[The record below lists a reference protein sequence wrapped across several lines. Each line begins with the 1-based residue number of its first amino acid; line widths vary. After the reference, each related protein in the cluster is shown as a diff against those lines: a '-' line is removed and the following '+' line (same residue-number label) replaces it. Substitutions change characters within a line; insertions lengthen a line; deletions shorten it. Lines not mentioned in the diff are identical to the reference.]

1 MLESAQETAKQQRRF
16 SFILNPDDV
25 TTPGE
30 PLDFNSWRV
39 TMDHVL
45 LKRFTSPDETRSFEK
60 GTFEVVRLGGLTV
73 GRASYEPGWRWSTH
87 VGPLVGLPLCQVEHV
102 GMVISGHA
110 MVAMEDGTTYE
121 LAPGDLFAI
130 APGHDSWVIGEELYI
145 SLHFLGAE
153 DYAQ

>member
-1 MLESAQETAKQQRRF
+1 MPEPAQETAKQQRRF

-30 PLDFNSWRV
+30 PLDFNLWRAN
-39 TMDHVL
+39 MDHVL

-73 GRASYEPGWRWSTH
+73 GRASYEPGWKWSTH
-87 VGPLVGLPLCQVEHV
+87 VGPLVGLSTCQVAHV
-102 GMVISGHA
+102 GMVISGRA

-130 APGHDSWVIGEELYI
+130 APGHDSWVIGEEPYI

-153 DYAQ
+153 DYAH